1 MGRYNR
7 IDLKHSGHCEEI
19 VLAAAAKPGMRIQ
32 LAADG
37 RGTPAGTQG
46 LLGPVRI
53 LQEDALQGRTVD
65 DEYAADEIGFVLEP
79 KAGDVNAVLLKA
91 GQSVAVGD
99 LLIVD
104 TDGKYIATTG
114 TPAQTDYEALEG
126 WDDDGTDVLIR
137 VKRIS

>member
-19 VLAAAAKPGMRIQ
+19 VLDASAKPGMRIQ
-32 LAADG
+32 LASDG

-53 LQEDALQGRTVD
+53 LQEDALQGKTVD
-65 DEYAADEIGFVLEP
+65 DEYAAGDIGFVIEP

-91 GQSVAVGD
+91 GQSVDVGGF
-99 LLIVD
+99 LIVD
-104 TDGKYIATTG
+104 SDGKYIAATG
-114 TPAQTDYEALEG
+114 TPAQTDYQALEV
-126 WDDDGTDVLIR
+126 WADDGTDVLIR
-137 VKRIS
+137 AKRIS